1 MHVQSW
7 KNGFFC
13 AFSDNCFPGNHANLG
28 NYNFHFVFL
37 GIKGLLSESG
47 RRRMREAQRRRE
59 LEEQRNKRID
69 LDNPKN
75 PWGMLAQN
83 WGRKESQEE
92 DRIDYQALLRKHTK
106 GGGGRPF
113 FLGFYLL
120 SF

>member
-1 MHVQSW
+1 
-7 KNGFFC
+7 
-13 AFSDNCFPGNHANLG
+13 
-28 NYNFHFVFL
+28 
-37 GIKGLLSESG
+37 
-47 RRRMREAQRRRE
+47 MREAQRRRE

-120 SF
+120 SFRSCLIEIVFFLFFVNGRDHLFSNVFFIDIVLSCFVFFFSLIYCF